1 MSRITE
7 SELVLPA
14 LFLMSLQSDGKIST
28 SLLIK
33 KLQELIKPSDEDM
46 RILSGRKD
54 TYFSQIVRNLKSHS
68 TFERYGYAESIDGGF
83 RITPEGRRFVIAKQD
98 ILHYMFGY
106 TGFNYSDVLTS
117 CDDLLNS
124 ETRRKVIPLT
134 EFVIEGAKNKKEVI
148 IRERSA
154 KLREAAKEF
163 YLNKE
168 DGLLY
173 CNCCNFEFSH
183 QYNPEIY
190 GSCIE
195 IHHLKPLYQ
204 YEDADIDKTIEDAL
218 QNMLPVCPNC
228 HRVIHKHHIS
238 SGEINSFR
246 ANIHQFAY
254 NS

>member
-154 KLREAAKEF
+154 KLRDAAREF
-163 YLNKE
+163 YRNKE

-183 QYNPEIY
+183 YYYPDY
-190 GSCIE
+190 SDTCIE

-204 YEDADIDKTIEDAL
+204 YEGDDFEKTIDDAL
-218 QNMLPVCPNC
+218 KNMLPVCPNC
-228 HRVIHKHHIS
+228 HRVIHKNKI
-238 SGEINSFR
+238 G
-246 ANIHQFAY
+246 ANQIDLFKSNCHPFLY
-254 NS
+254 

>member
-14 LFLMSLQSDGKIST
+14 LFLMSMQSDGKIT
-28 SLLIK
+28 TTKLIK
-33 KLQELIKPSDEDM
+33 ELEKLLHPSDDD
-46 RILSGRKD
+46 LSPNSSRKD
-54 TYFSQIVRNLKSHS
+54 SRFSQIVRNLKSHS
-68 TFERYGYAESIDGGF
+68 TFERYGYADSIDSGF
-83 RITPEGRRFVIAKQD
+83 RITPEGQRFVIAKQE
-98 ILHYMFGY
+98 ILRYMFGY
-106 TGFNYSDVLTS
+106 SGFNYSDVLTS
-117 CDDLLNS
+117 CEDLLNS

-134 EFVIEGAKNKKEVI
+134 EFVVEGAKKKKEVI

-163 YLNKE
+163 YRNKE

-204 YEDADIDKTIEDAL
+204 YEGDNIDRTIEEAL
-218 QNMLPVCPNC
+218 QNTLPVCPNC
-228 HRVIHKHHIS
+228 HRVIHKHHVAFN
-238 SGEINSFR
+238 EINVFR
-246 ANIHQFAY
+246 ANIHQFSY
-254 NS
+254 T

>member
-14 LFLMSLQSDGKIST
+14 LFLMSMQSDGKIT
-28 SLLIK
+28 TTKLIK
-33 KLQELIKPSDEDM
+33 ELEKLLHPSDDD
-46 RILSGRKD
+46 LSPNSSRKD
-54 TYFSQIVRNLKSHS
+54 SRFSQIVRNLKSHN

-83 RITPEGRRFVIAKQD
+83 RITSEGRRFVIAKQD

-106 TGFNYSDVLTS
+106 SGFNYSDVLTS
-117 CDDLLNS
+117 CNNLLNS
-124 ETRRKVIPLT
+124 ETSRKVIPLT

-154 KLREAAKEF
+154 RLREAAKEF
-163 YLNKE
+163 YRNKK

-190 GSCIE
+190 DSCIE

-204 YEDADIDKTIEDAL
+204 YEDADIDQTIEEAL
-218 QNMLPVCPNC
+218 HNMLPVCPNC